1 MPRCPFAIWTP
12 IAATSQQPATYEKS
26 QVILHTIVG
35 SARSTIEQWRQ
46 RNHLES
52 TFVVALDGTLF
63 QCMDSASR
71 ADANRNANGSAISV
85 ETEDHGL
92 GRDRE
97 WDPDRVWVPWTDAQ
111 LATICRLLEW
121 AHTAHGIPL
130 ERCTSPTSGGVGYH
144 TMWGAPSPWTPV
156 VKSCPG
162 PARIRQFDELLMPFL
177 AGQPMPDGATIQS
190 YTQRPLTAVPA
201 EIRGRLVEDERVP
214 GAPTSRRSRRSPV
227 AGGRR

>member
-12 IAATSQQPATYEKS
+12 IAATTQQTTVHEKS

-35 SARSTIEQWRQ
+35 SARSTIEQWRA
-46 RNHLES
+46 RNRFES
-52 TFVVALDGTLF
+52 TFVLALDGTLF
-63 QCMDSASR
+63 QCMESDAR

-92 GRDRE
+92 GRAGE
-97 WDPDRVWVPWTDAQ
+97 WNPDRVWVPWTDAQ

-121 AHTAHGIPL
+121 AHTAHGIPM
-130 ERCTSPTSGGVGYH
+130 ERCASPTSGGVGYH

-162 PARIRQFDELLMPFL
+162 AARVRQFDELLMPFL
-177 AGQPMPDGATIQS
+177 AGQPMPDGAEIQRH
-190 YTQRPLTAVPA
+190 TQRPLASLPA
-201 EIRGRLVEDERVP
+201 SLRGRLVEDERYP
-214 GAPTSRRSRRSPV
+214 GTPASRRSRRAPT
-227 AGGRR
+227 AGRPR